1 MDKKTRTLIMW
12 AVFIAMVISAATR
25 CADGRAAELDKP
37 VTEAGGRAG
46 ELDELI
52 TEADAIAVVE
62 ILSTDYTATAGDGP
76 MYAEAKVLKVLKG
89 NISTWRKLRFG
100 ETGWWGPTYKE
111 GERRIAFLSR
121 VTSKDKYYK
130 AKWHTTYTGSVDFFF
145 VEDSIESISQESLS
159 DFLKE
164 IQDASSTPP
173 RIEFSTTQKDVTT
186 RMLSI
191 KVINDSNQA
200 FWLNPSRITASFDA
214 NQFWYSCEIN
224 WANYKENT
232 WIKIEPTSSISG
244 LIYLKAEELKEVNE
258 IEVMLS
264 HLSACFPYRCW
275 IGFKSASVSLED

>member
-1 MDKKTRTLIMW
+1 MDKRIHTLIML
-12 AVFIAMVISAATR
+12 AVFITMIIPMATR
-25 CADGRAAELDKP
+25 CAGGRAA
-37 VTEAGGRAG
+37 

-89 NISTWRKLRFG
+89 NISTWRKLHFG

-111 GERRIAFLSR
+111 GERRIVFLSR
-121 VTSKDKYYK
+121 VTSKDEYYES
-130 AKWHTTYTGSVDFFF
+130 KWHTIYTGSVDFFF
-145 VEDSIESISQESLS
+145 VEDSIESISQASLS

-173 RIEFSTTQKDVTT
+173 RIEFSMTQKDATT

-200 FWLNPSRITASFDA
+200 FWLNPSRITASLDA
-214 NQFWYSCEIN
+214 NQIWYSCEIS
-224 WANYKENT
+224 WGNYKENT

-244 LIYLKAEELKEVNE
+244 LIYLNAEELKEANE
-258 IEVMLS
+258 IKVMLN

-275 IGFKSASVSLED
+275 IGFKSANVSLED

>member
-1 MDKKTRTLIMW
+1 MDKKIHTLIMW
-12 AVFIAMVISAATR
+12 AVFIAMVIPAATR
-25 CADGRAAELDKP
+25 CAHDSAAELDK
-37 VTEAGGRAG
+37 
-46 ELDELI
+46 LI

-76 MYAEAKVLKVLKG
+76 MYAEAEVLKVLKG
-89 NISTWRKLRFG
+89 NISTWWKLRFG
-100 ETGWWGPTYKE
+100 ETGWWGPTYKK
-111 GERRIAFLSR
+111 GERRIVFLGRATSR
-121 VTSKDKYYK
+121 DKYYK
-130 AKWHTTYTGSVDFFF
+130 AKWHTIYTGGVDFFF
-145 VEDSIESISQESLS
+145 VEDSIESISQASLS

-164 IQDASSTPP
+164 IQDANSTPP
-173 RIEFSTTQKDVTT
+173 RIEFSMTQKDATT

-200 FWLNPSRITASFDA
+200 LWLNPSRIAASFDA
-214 NQFWYSCEIN
+214 NQIRYSCEID

-244 LIYLKAEELKEVNE
+244 LIYVKAEELKEVNE

-275 IGFKSASVSLED
+275 TGFKSANVSLED

>member
-1 MDKKTRTLIMW
+1 MDKRIRTLIL
-12 AVFIAMVISAATR
+12 AVFITMIIPMATR
-25 CADGRAAELDKP
+25 CAGGRVAEPDEP
-37 VTEAGGRAG
+37 VTEADGRAG
-46 ELDELI
+46 EPDELI
-52 TEADAIAVVE
+52 TEADAIAAVE
-62 ILSTDYTATAGDGP
+62 ILLTDYSATAWDGP

-100 ETGWWGPTYKE
+100 ETGWWDPTYKE
-111 GERRIAFLSR
+111 GERRIVFLSR
-121 VTSKDKYYK
+121 VTSEDYYE
-130 AKWHTTYTGSVDFFF
+130 AKWHTTHTGSVDFFF
-145 VEDSIESISQESLS
+145 EDSVESISQISLS

-173 RIEFSTTQKDVTT
+173 RIEFSMTQKDATT

-200 FWLNPSRITASFDA
+200 FWLNPSRIAASLDA
-214 NQFWYSCEIN
+214 NQIRYSCETN
-224 WANYKENT
+224 WGDYKENT

-244 LIYLKAEELKEVNE
+244 LIYLEAEELREVNE

-275 IGFKSASVSLED
+275 TGFESANVSLED

>member
-1 MDKKTRTLIMW
+1 MAKRIHNLIML
-12 AVFIAMVISAATR
+12 AVFITMIIPMATR
-25 CADGRAAELDKP
+25 CAVGRLAEPDEP
-37 VTEAGGRAG
+37 PTETGDRAG
-46 ELDELI
+46 EPDELI

-62 ILSTDYTATAGDGP
+62 ILSTDYTATASDGP

-100 ETGWWGPTYKE
+100 ETGWWSPTYKE
-111 GERRIAFLSR
+111 GERRIVFLSR
-121 VTSKDKYYK
+121 VTSKDYYESE
-130 AKWHTTYTGSVDFFF
+130 WHTTHTGSVDFFF
-145 VEDSIESISQESLS
+145 VEDSLESISQVSLS

-164 IQDASSTPP
+164 IRDASNTPP
-173 RIEFSTTQKDVTT
+173 KIEFSVTQKDATT

-200 FWLNPSRITASFDA
+200 FWLNPSRIAASLDA
-214 NQFWYSCEIN
+214 NQIRYSCEIN

-244 LIYLKAEELKEVNE
+244 LIYLKAEELGEANE
-258 IEVMLS
+258 ITVMLS

-275 IGFKSASVSLED
+275 TGFESANVSLED